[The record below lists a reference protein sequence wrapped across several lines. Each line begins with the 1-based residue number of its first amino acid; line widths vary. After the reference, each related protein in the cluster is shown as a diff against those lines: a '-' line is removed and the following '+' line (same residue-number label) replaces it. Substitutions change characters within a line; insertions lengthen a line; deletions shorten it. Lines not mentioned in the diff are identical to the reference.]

1 MTAMMI
7 LENAARC
14 LRATYPGAADRCAGL
29 IEAYAIKAG
38 VTLAEAERRAILL
51 DRAIH
56 A

>member
-38 VTLAEAERRAILL
+38 VTLAEAERRVILL
-51 DRAIH
+51 DRAIN

>member
-7 LENAARC
+7 LENAART
-14 LRATYPGAADRCAGL
+14 LRANYPGAADRCAGL

-38 VTLAEAERRAILL
+38 VSLAEAERRAILL

>member
-38 VTLAEAERRAILL
+38 VTLAEAERRVIML

>member
-14 LRATYPGAADRCAGL
+14 LRANYPGAADRCAGL

-38 VTLAEAERRAILL
+38 VTLAEAERRVILL

>member
-1 MTAMMI
+1 MTAMMM

-38 VTLAEAERRAILL
+38 VTLAEAERRVILL

>member
-1 MTAMMI
+1 MTAMMM

-38 VTLAEAERRAILL
+38 VTLAEAERRVIML